1 MLFGACGAAS
11 EIPPTERR
19 VPNLRNYRISIL
31 YASSIGRDSVWRAV
45 QLGRLPA
52 KR

>member
-1 MLFGACGAAS
+1 MLFGACGAVS
-11 EIPPTERR
+11 EIPPIERR
-19 VPNLRNYRISIL
+19 VPNLRNHKTSI
-31 YASSIGRDSVWRAV
+31 YACFMGRDSVWWAV